1 MGDDRCMEKLIEKA
15 HYIHRICRKIL
26 LQISFCVRKNKP
38 IPDFVEQYI
47 EELEF
52 LSQDIHQEIIR
63 ERQNKSK

>member
-1 MGDDRCMEKLIEKA
+1 MINLIKNGQRLYHLA
-15 HYIHRICRKIL
+15 GKIL

-47 EELEF
+47 EELEV

-63 ERQNKSK
+63 ERQNRSK